1 MSEIKI
7 SYQDAAIRYP
17 EVVDVVMSK
26 LRRGTRRLS
35 KSNLDRL
42 RYQNTKPERL
52 KWSLVWSHK
61 PAQMLDNDEKN
72 LAERTLEEEV
82 ARQLSLIKMPTLRA
96 VIGEWTGDAI
106 LGIAHGVP
114 DEILSKVASDIEF
127 RHTSAVRWAAM
138 TPEEKKVEQVATALS
153 KELTKKKNDE
163 IRRKARAIFG
173 KLFKDLG
180 LETAALDLEDPAEL
194 LTDLQE
200 ELTEFMSEYAKGWK
214 E

>member
-1 MSEIKI
+1 
-7 SYQDAAIRYP
+7 
-17 EVVDVVMSK
+17 
-26 LRRGTRRLS
+26 
-35 KSNLDRL
+35 
-42 RYQNTKPERL
+42 
-52 KWSLVWSHK
+52 
-61 PAQMLDNDEKN
+61 N